1 MNKYTELSDFEINK
15 KIFILD
21 CKENGIQYKN
31 IEQGK
36 GRFSFFSRRLK
47 AQIKYDNEEEW
58 VETEWVDAFS
68 NQMAMNLAEVNK
80 IAMIPKDGIWHCG
93 SGWNVAEDKKLTRA
107 ICLAYLLM
115 KDAENEG

>member
-21 CKENGIQYKN
+21 CKENGIQYKS

-47 AQIKYDNEEEW
+47 AQIKYDNEEDW
-58 VETEWVDAFS
+58 VETEWIDAFS

-80 IAMIPKDGIWHCG
+80 IAMIPKDEIWQCG

-107 ICLAYLLM
+107 ICLAYLLI
-115 KDAENEG
+115 KDAENDQ